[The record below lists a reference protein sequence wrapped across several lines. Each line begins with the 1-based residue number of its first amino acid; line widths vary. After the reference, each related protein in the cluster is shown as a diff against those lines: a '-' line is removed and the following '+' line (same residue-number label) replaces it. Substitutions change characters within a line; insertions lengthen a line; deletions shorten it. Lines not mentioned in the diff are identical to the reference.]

1 LFFDTVRVKYG
12 AQLTS
17 EDETIAEQT
26 NKYWAN
32 FAITAGPNGAGLT
45 TWPRYSTADE
55 LRAPSMNPV
64 TACPGTAVA
73 VPTLSADRCALT
85 AHAGLTIA
93 QETVQTVLLIIVTFV
108 GTWLRLY
115 RVPWQVS
122 GDPCLVAEV
131 LEISAKRM

>member
-1 LFFDTVRVKYG
+1 MTYMP
-12 AQLTS
+12 A
-17 EDETIAEQT
+17 EDM
-26 NKYWAN
+26 
-32 FAITAGPNGAGLT
+32 L
-45 TWPRYSTADE
+45 STAIPGSGIFVPTS
-55 LRAPSMNPV
+55 LPAATSMNPV

-73 VPTLSADRCALT
+73 VPTVSADRCALT